1 MKFNLIDELCV
12 VSIED
17 PFWGNKV
24 LVFYV
29 SNNSKQE
36 DLIKSEFINYS
47 LEHFTSIEMPDD
59 YIWIKNPKN
68 KHKKNQKE
76 TLNRFV

>member
-29 SNNSKQE
+29 SNNSK
-36 DLIKSEFINYS
+36 
-47 LEHFTSIEMPDD
+47 
-59 YIWIKNPKN
+59 
-68 KHKKNQKE
+68 
-76 TLNRFV
+76 